1 MKSFK
6 QFMKE
11 SEMPVNSMA
20 SGSIATFDPL
30 LLKKKKIMRRKNV
43 ATQLSS

>member
-11 SEMPVNSMA
+11 SEMAVNAMS

-30 LLKKKKIMRRKNV
+30 LLKKKKIMRRTNV
-43 ATQLSS
+43 APKLPS